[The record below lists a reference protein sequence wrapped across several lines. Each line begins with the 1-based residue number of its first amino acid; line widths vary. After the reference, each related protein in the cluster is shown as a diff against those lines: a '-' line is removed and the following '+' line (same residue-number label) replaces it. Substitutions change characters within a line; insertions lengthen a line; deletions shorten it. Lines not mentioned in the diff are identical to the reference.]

1 MLSSLF
7 VDNMNRIDKIFE
19 ERGKDL
25 LNVYFTAGYPE
36 LGDTLRIAAALDKHG
51 ADFVEIG
58 VPFSDPVAD
67 GPTIQ
72 ESSEKALDN
81 GMTLSLLFEQ
91 LEDLREHVA
100 VPVLLMGYINP
111 ILQYGFERFCQ
122 KCRQV
127 GIDGLIL
134 PDLPM
139 YEYQTH
145 YKDLLAAHGLYNIF
159 LISPQTGEARI
170 REIDDHSQGF
180 IYMVSSAAITGA
192 KSNISEN
199 QEAYFQRINDMN
211 LQRKLLIGFGI
222 SNHETYAKACQY
234 ANGAIIGSAFI
245 KQLKEDSSEA
255 AIKNFIENIKKNSP
269 QEV

>member
-1 MLSSLF
+1 
-7 VDNMNRIDKIFE
+7 MNRIDKIFE

-36 LGDTLRIAAALDKHG
+36 LGDTLRIASALDKHG
-51 ADFVEIG
+51 ADFIEIG

-72 ESSEKALDN
+72 ESSESALAN
-81 GMTLSLLFEQ
+81 GMTLASLFEQ
-91 LEDLREHVA
+91 LADLRKHVT

-111 ILQYGFERFCQ
+111 ILQYGFEHFCQ
-122 KCRQV
+122 KCQKV

-139 YEYQTH
+139 YEYQTQ
-145 YKDLLAAHGLYNIF
+145 YKAVLAEYGLYNIF
-159 LISPQTGEARI
+159 LISPQTGEERI
-170 REIDDHSQGF
+170 WEIDEHSQGF
-180 IYMVSSAAITGA
+180 IYMVSNAAITGA
-192 KSNISEN
+192 KSDISEN
-199 QEAYFQRINDMN
+199 QEAYFQRINDMK

-245 KQLKEDSSEA
+245 KQLKEDSSEE
-255 AIKNFIENIKKNSP
+255 AIKNFIENIKKPSLSP
-269 QEV
+269 PL

>member
-1 MLSSLF
+1 
-7 VDNMNRIDKIFE
+7 MNRIDQTFE
-19 ERGKDL
+19 EKGKDL

-36 LGDTLRIAAALDKHG
+36 LGDTLRVAKALDQNG
-51 ADFVEIG
+51 ADLIEIG
-58 VPFSDPVAD
+58 IPFSDPIAD

-72 ESSEKALDN
+72 ESSETALAS
-81 GMTLSLLFEQ
+81 GMTLALLFGQ
-91 LEDLREHVA
+91 LQDLRQHVS

-111 ILQYGFERFCQ
+111 ILQFGFERFCQ
-122 KCRQV
+122 KCQEV

-145 YKDLLAAHGLYNIF
+145 YKAVLAEYGLYNIF

-170 REIDDHSQGF
+170 REIDEHSQGF

-192 KSNISEN
+192 KSDISEN

-211 LQRKLLIGFGI
+211 LKRNLLIGFGI

-245 KQLKEDSSEA
+245 KQLKEDSSEE
-255 AIKNFIENIKKNSP
+255 AIKNFVENIKKPSLSSSL
-269 QEV
+269 

>member
-1 MLSSLF
+1 
-7 VDNMNRIDKIFE
+7 MNRIDKVFSD
-19 ERGKDL
+19 GKGDL

-36 LGDTLRIAAALDKHG
+36 LGDTLRIATALDQNG
-51 ADFVEIG
+51 ADLIEIG
-58 VPFSDPVAD
+58 LPFSDPIAD

-72 ESSEKALDN
+72 ESSEQALAN
-81 GMTLSLLFEQ
+81 GMTLALLFEQ
-91 LEDLREHVA
+91 LEELRKHIS

-111 ILQYGFERFCQ
+111 ILQYGFERFCA
-122 KCRQV
+122 KCQEV

-139 YEYQTH
+139 YEYLTH
-145 YKDLLAAHGLYNIF
+145 YKSILAQCGLYNIF

-170 REIDDHSQGF
+170 REIDEHSQGF

-192 KSNISEN
+192 KADISAN
-199 QEAYFQRINDMN
+199 QEAYFQRVNDMN

-222 SNHETYAKACQY
+222 SNHETFAKACQY

-245 KQLKEDSSEA
+245 KQLGADSSEV
-255 AIKNFIENIKKNSP
+255 AIRSFIESIKKNNP
-269 QEV
+269 HGV

>member
-1 MLSSLF
+1 
-7 VDNMNRIDKIFE
+7 MNRIDKTFE
-19 ERGKDL
+19 DKGGHL

-36 LGDTLRIAAALDKHG
+36 LQDTLRIAEALDRHG
-51 ADFVEIG
+51 ADLIEIG

-72 ESSEKALDN
+72 ASSEKALNN

-91 LEDLREHVA
+91 LSGLRPNVS

-111 ILQYGFERFCQ
+111 ILQFGFENFCQ
-122 KCRQV
+122 KCKDV
-127 GIDGLIL
+127 GVDGLIL

-145 YKDLLAAHGLYNIF
+145 YKALLEKYGLYNIF
-159 LISPQTGEARI
+159 LISPQTGEERI

-192 KSNISEN
+192 KSDISN
-199 QEAYFQRINDMN
+199 SQEAYFQRVKDMG
-211 LQRKLLIGFGI
+211 LKRKLLIGFGI
-222 SNHETYAKACQY
+222 SSHETFSKACEY

-245 KQLKEDSSEA
+245 KQISEDSSEKS
-255 AIKNFIENIKKNSP
+255 IQEFIENIKMSNHQVP
-269 QEV
+269 G

>member
-1 MLSSLF
+1 
-7 VDNMNRIDKIFE
+7 MNRIDKTFE
-19 ERGKDL
+19 EKGGDL

-36 LGDTLRIAAALDKHG
+36 LGDTLRIATALDRNG
-51 ADFVEIG
+51 ADFIEIG

-72 ESSEKALDN
+72 ESSETALAN
-81 GMTLSLLFEQ
+81 GMTLALLFEQ
-91 LEDLREHVA
+91 LADLRKQVT

-122 KCRQV
+122 KCQEV

-145 YKDLLAAHGLYNIF
+145 YKALLEEYGLFNIF

-170 REIDDHSQGF
+170 REIDEHSQGF

-199 QEAYFQRINDMN
+199 QEAYFQRINDMK

-222 SNHETYAKACQY
+222 SNHETYSKACQY

-245 KQLKEDSSEA
+245 KQLKEDSSEE
-255 AIKNFIENIKKNSP
+255 AIMQFIRDIKSP
-269 QEV
+269 QVTSISE

>member
-1 MLSSLF
+1 
-7 VDNMNRIDKIFE
+7 MNRIDQTFE
-19 ERGKDL
+19 DKGSHL

-36 LGDTLRIAAALDKHG
+36 LRDTLRIATALDENG
-51 ADFVEIG
+51 ADLIEIG
-58 VPFSDPVAD
+58 IPFSDPVAD

-72 ESSEKALDN
+72 ESSEKALTD
-81 GMTLSLLFEQ
+81 GMTLKLLFEQ
-91 LEDLREHVA
+91 LTDLRKHVS

-111 ILQYGFERFCQ
+111 ILQYGFERFCE
-122 KCRQV
+122 KCQEV

-145 YKDLLAAHGLYNIF
+145 YKAVLEEHGLYNIF

-199 QEAYFQRINDMN
+199 QEAYFQRVNDMN
-211 LQRKLLIGFGI
+211 LKRKLLIGFGI
-222 SNHETYAKACQY
+222 SSHETYTKACQY
-234 ANGAIIGSAFI
+234 ASGAIIGSAFI
-245 KQLKEDSSEA
+245 KQLKADSSEE
-255 AIKNFIENIKKNSP
+255 AIKSFIDDIKKNSP

>member
-1 MLSSLF
+1 
-7 VDNMNRIDKIFE
+7 MNRIDQTFE
-19 ERGKDL
+19 DKGSDL

-36 LGDTLRIAAALDKHG
+36 LGDTLRIATALDQNG
-51 ADFVEIG
+51 ADLIEIG
-58 VPFSDPVAD
+58 IPFSDPVAD

-72 ESSEKALDN
+72 ESSEKALAD
-81 GMTLSLLFEQ
+81 GMTLALLFEQ
-91 LEDLREHVA
+91 LADLRKHVS

-111 ILQYGFERFCQ
+111 ILQYGFERFCE
-122 KCRQV
+122 KCKEV

-139 YEYQTH
+139 YEYQMH
-145 YKDLLAAHGLYNIF
+145 YKAVLEEHGLYNIF

-192 KSNISEN
+192 KSNISDN
-199 QEAYFQRINDMN
+199 QEAYFQRVNDMN
-211 LQRKLLIGFGI
+211 LKRKLLIGFGI

-234 ANGAIIGSAFI
+234 ASGAIIGSAFI
-245 KQLKEDSSEA
+245 KQLKEDSSEE
-255 AIKNFIENIKKNSP
+255 AIKNFIENIKK
-269 QEV
+269 